1 MSFRRKLKSSL
12 FRLSIAAALLPLA
25 VPGICNG
32 QTLFQEGRSLEFRTD
47 QDWSRIRLEGREEIN
62 GVSPLRVPGPLKGE
76 FWLSAWGPGAELQ
89 RGRVEVQL
97 DGNGA
102 GILSYGR
109 RGFGE
114 TVLQSLLYPGIVQHG
129 QGQEG
134 KGYYMGTAAAVGV
147 IGTLFAEVELW
158 RQRDLVEKADREYRA
173 ATTSA
178 ERHELLNARQD
189 RREDR
194 DHAVDR
200 RTVWAIG
207 TAAVWGVGL
216 LDAVLFSPDFRVRSV
231 AEGSMTLGMKNKSR
245 FHALSR
251 SLLFPGLGQE
261 YNGEYTKSA
270 WVATGAALTGIWL
283 MNRQDE
289 YAKSVAD
296 YRKAHHRFLAAQTVE
311 EQEQYAGLQEDR
323 YGTVEDRKRDR
334 DVAIGILGGYW
345 FLSMVETAL
354 SFDESWGSHPVRQ
367 GGGMG
372 LVVDP
377 MESAVAAQ
385 WRF

>member
-1 MSFRRKLKSSL
+1 MSFRRKLNSSL
-12 FRLSIAAALLPLA
+12 FKLSIAAALLPFA
-25 VPGICNG
+25 VPGICFG

-47 QDWSRIRLEGREEIN
+47 EDWSRIRLEGREEIN

-114 TVLQSLLYPGIVQHG
+114 TVLQSLLYPGLVQHG

-147 IGTLFAEVELW
+147 IGTLVAEVELW
-158 RQRDLVEKADREYRA
+158 RQRDLVEKADREYHAA
-173 ATTSA
+173 ATSS
-178 ERHELLNARQD
+178 ERHDLLNIRQD

-207 TAAVWGVGL
+207 TATVWGVGL
-216 LDAVLFSPDFRVRSV
+216 LDAVFFSPDFRVRSV
-231 AEGSMTLGMKNKSR
+231 AEGSMTLGMKRKSR

-270 WVATGAALTGIWL
+270 WVATGAALAGVWM

-289 YAKSVAD
+289 YAKAVTD

-311 EQEQYAGLQEDR
+311 EQENYAGLQEDR
-323 YGTVEDRKRDR
+323 YNTVEDRKRDR

-345 FLSMVETAL
+345 LLSMVETAL

-367 GGGMG
+367 GGSMG
-372 LVVDP
+372 LMVDP
-377 MESAVAAQ
+377 MEGAVAAQ
-385 WRF
+385 WKF